1 MTLERG
7 NAFTPVAS
15 ATMIWPWG
23 TALVAG
29 GVTGA
34 ATFLLNL
41 ASFDVSGAL
50 TTGIFFF
57 SLVGGAVALLGSKGD
72 RRARRYAG
80 QYPWRFAT
88 APALFGGAGTAAVT
102 LVAVMLGGSFL
113 AAPFAAIGAGIGT
126 AAVLWVILGIIGMVA
141 GNKSA

>member
-23 TALVAG
+23 TALAAGAVSGVAS
-29 GVTGA
+29 
-34 ATFLLNL
+34 FLLTGL
-41 ASFDVSGAL
+41 SLSSGL
-50 TTGIFFF
+50 TTAIFFF
-57 SLVGGAVALLGSKGD
+57 SLVGGAVAILGSKGD

-80 QYPWRFAT
+80 QYPWRFAA
-88 APALFGGAGTAAVT
+88 APALLGGGATAVVSYAMMLLAGAPIAGLFGAAWVGLGSAAV
-102 LVAVMLGGSFL
+102 
-113 AAPFAAIGAGIGT
+113 I
-126 AAVLWVILGIIGMVA
+126 WVILGIIGMVA

>member
-23 TALVAG
+23 TALAAGAVSGVAS
-29 GVTGA
+29 
-34 ATFLLNL
+34 FLLTGL
-41 ASFDVSGAL
+41 SLSSGL
-50 TTGIFFF
+50 TTAIFFF
-57 SLVGGAVALLGSKGD
+57 ALVGGGVALLGSKGD

-80 QYPWRFAT
+80 QYPWRFAA
-88 APALFGGAGTAAVT
+88 APAAVGGAGTAVVT
-102 LVAVMLGGSFL
+102 YAGMLLAGAPIAGLL
-113 AAPFAAIGAGIGT
+113 AAAWAGLGT
-126 AAVLWVILGIIGMVA
+126 AALIWVILGIIGMVA